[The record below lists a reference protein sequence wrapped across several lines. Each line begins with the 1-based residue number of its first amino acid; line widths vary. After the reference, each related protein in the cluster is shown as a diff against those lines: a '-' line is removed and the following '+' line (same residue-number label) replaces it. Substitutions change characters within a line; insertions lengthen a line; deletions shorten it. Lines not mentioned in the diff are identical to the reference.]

1 MKYFLNTGTGK
12 LHIEGFCYHAMTK
25 PFNGMEFETEDEAR
39 RYAGDN
45 LTWCKI
51 CERRKEQIFE
61 NICTFKNINGII
73 GVKHQKCGKIS
84 LMNEEK

>member
-12 LHIEGFCYHAMTK
+12 LHIEDFCYHAMTK

-51 CERRKEQIFE
+51 CERRKEQILKE
-61 NICTFKNINGII
+61 RLGRVAVI
-73 GVKHQKCGKIS
+73 VHQKPFPRVM
-84 LMNEEK
+84 L

>member
-12 LHIEGFCYHAMTK
+12 LHIKGFCYHAKQK

-45 LTWCKI
+45 LTWCKN
-51 CERRKEQIFE
+51 CERRREQVLKE
-61 NICTFKNINGII
+61 K
-73 GVKHQKCGKIS
+73 
-84 LMNEEK
+84 EKV

>member
-1 MKYFLNTGTGK
+1 
-12 LHIEGFCYHAMTK
+12 MTK

-51 CERRKEQIFE
+51 CERRKEQILKE
-61 NICTFKNINGII
+61 N
-73 GVKHQKCGKIS
+73 
-84 LMNEEK
+84 EKV

>member
-12 LHIEGFCYHAMTK
+12 LHIEDFCYHAMTK

-61 NICTFKNINGII
+61 KIKKII
-73 GVKHQKCGKIS
+73 YLRSRRKKPKKGK
-84 LMNEEK
+84 